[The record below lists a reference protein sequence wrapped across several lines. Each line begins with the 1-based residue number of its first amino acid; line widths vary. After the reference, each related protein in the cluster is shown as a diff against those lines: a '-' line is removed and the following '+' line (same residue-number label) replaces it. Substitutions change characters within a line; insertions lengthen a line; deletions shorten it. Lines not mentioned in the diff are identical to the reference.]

1 MDLTCFK
8 VRTQHTSKWCDM
20 QTGAFDA
27 GRGEYE
33 WVHRND
39 NDKYKKRFAL

>member
-1 MDLTCFK
+1 MQEIGPRFTLK
-8 VRTQHTSKWCDM
+8 LKSM